1 MPLSSSSL
9 IQWHLTVLLMWV
21 VLYDFTTFPLQ
32 YKLGTS
38 FAYCIYMWSL
48 PRSVYQFT
56 FTLLNDWHRKF
67 TGISSQY
74 ISLASIPCWFMKWSA
89 PFFRNSF
96 LLLPLTTKSQSR
108 PVSRQA
114 KTNIW
119 FYHIVFVDVFLK
131 SFVFFNLR
139 PFKVS

>member
-1 MPLSSSSL
+1 MASNLYY
-9 IQWHLTVLLMWV
+9 WHELCYMILLHF
-21 VLYDFTTFPLQ
+21 LLQ

-38 FAYCIYMWSL
+38 FTYCKYMGAL
-48 PRSVYQFT
+48 PRSVYQCSIRIQST
-56 FTLLNDWHRKF
+56 FSLLNDWHRKF

-119 FYHIVFVDVFLK
+119 FDHIVFVMYFLNL
-131 SFVFFNLR
+131 FVFFII
-139 PFKVS
+139 